1 MQRLA
6 YVVILLMVSAVAS
19 QAQIGDSQKG
29 AELANANCSPCHATR
44 RGQPLSPNGRAPTF
58 VQLATAP
65 GMTPAALMV
74 ALTTP
79 HAGMPMFML
88 SRDEREDIITYILS
102 LK

>member
-1 MQRLA
+1 MLRL
-6 YVVILLMVSAVAS
+6 VCFVLMLSASAGTVE
-19 QAQIGDSQKG
+19 AQIGDPQKG
-29 AELANANCSPCHATR
+29 AELAITTCSACHATR
-44 RGQPLSPNGRAPTF
+44 RGALPSPNLKAPAF

-65 GMTPAALMV
+65 GMTSAALMV

-88 SRDEREDIITYILS
+88 TRDEREDIISYILS

>member
-1 MQRLA
+1 MRRLSYA
-6 YVVILLMVSAVAS
+6 VILLVAS
-19 QAQIGDSQKG
+19 AGTGQAQIGDSQKG
-29 AELANANCSPCHATR
+29 AELANVTCSPCHATR

-88 SRDEREDIITYILS
+88 TRDEREDIISYVLS